1 MDDWFGVLLHVLHW
15 ILIGGKIQLFK
26 YRHQC
31 FCWLGLWCLT
41 PLSTIFQLYRR
52 GRFSWWRKPE
62 YWKKT
67 TDLSQV
73 NDKLYHIMLYRVH
86 LANEQGSNSQL

>member
-31 FCWLGLWCLT
+31 FCWLGL
-41 PLSTIFQLYRR
+41 
-52 GRFSWWRKPE
+52 
-62 YWKKT
+62 
-67 TDLSQV
+67 
-73 NDKLYHIMLYRVH
+73 
-86 LANEQGSNSQL
+86 